1 VSRCGVRLRLRFW
14 ARLSADPA
22 PAPGWVRPTPDVGDV
37 EVALCGLEV
46 GPLRAGA
53 PRLALLLPF
62 VLVSFAANS
71 LITRHVVQQHL
82 LDARLLSCVRF
93 LAGAAALLVLCLVRR
108 ERPQVGRANLGPAL
122 WLGAYALCISY
133 GYQHIGAAPGTFV
146 FYAMVLVTLVANDL
160 GRRVRVPR
168 HRLAGALVALAGLG
182 VLASGSIDTVTPVGV
197 GLLVATGA
205 AWGLYTAAGRAGLDP
220 RVATTGH
227 FVVLAPVLLVLGL
240 GLVAAGGRVTA
251 SGLGWAVLM
260 GAGTTAFAYVAWY
273 TCQRALSGT
282 SAGTVQLAIPI
293 LTAVAAFALLG
304 EALTAGLAVSAAL
317 VVAGLLLASR
327 PVHAAAQD

>member
-1 VSRCGVRLRLRFW
+1 M
-14 ARLSADPA
+14 
-22 PAPGWVRPTPDVGDV
+22 
-37 EVALCGLEV
+37 
-46 GPLRAGA
+46 

-62 VLVSFAANS
+62 VLVSFAGNS
-71 LITRHVVQQHL
+71 LITRHVVQEHL
-82 LDARLLSCVRF
+82 FDAGLLSCVRF
-93 LAGAAALLVLCLVRR
+93 VAGAAALLALCLLRS
-108 ERPQVGRANLGPAL
+108 ERPQVGRANLAPAL

-146 FYAMVLVTLVANDL
+146 FYAVVLVTLVVTDL
-160 GRRVRVPR
+160 GRKIPVPR
-168 HRLAGALVALAGLG
+168 NRLAGALVALAGLG
-182 VLASGSIDTVTPVGV
+182 VLASGSIDTVTPLGV
-197 GLLVATGA
+197 GLLAATGA
-205 AWGLYTAAGRAGLDP
+205 AWGLYTAAGRAGVDP

-227 FVVLAPVLLVLGL
+227 FAVLAVAFLVLAL
-240 GLVAAGGRVTA
+240 WLVATGVRVTA

-273 TCQRALSGT
+273 GCQRALSGT

-293 LTAVAAFALLG
+293 LTAVGAFALLG

-327 PVHAAAQD
+327 PVHAVVRE

>member
-1 VSRCGVRLRLRFW
+1 V
-14 ARLSADPA
+14 
-22 PAPGWVRPTPDVGDV
+22 
-37 EVALCGLEV
+37 
-46 GPLRAGA
+46 

-82 LDARLLSCVRF
+82 LDAGLLSCVRF
-93 LAGAAALLVLCLVRR
+93 IAGAAALLVLCLVRR
-108 ERPQVGRANLGPAL
+108 ERPQVGRANLAPAL

-133 GYQHIGAAPGTFV
+133 GYQRIGAAPGTFV
-146 FYAMVLVTLVANDL
+146 FYATVLVTLVANDF

-227 FVVLAPVLLVLGL
+227 FVVLAAVLLVLAL
-240 GLVAAGGRVTA
+240 GLVAAGVGVTA
-251 SGLGWAVLM
+251 AGLGWAVLM

-273 TCQRALSGT
+273 ACQRALSGT

-304 EALTAGLAVSAAL
+304 EALTTGLAVSAAL
-317 VVAGLLLASR
+317 VLAGLLLASR
-327 PVHAAAQD
+327 PVRDVARN

>member
-1 VSRCGVRLRLRFW
+1 M
-14 ARLSADPA
+14 
-22 PAPGWVRPTPDVGDV
+22 
-37 EVALCGLEV
+37 
-46 GPLRAGA
+46 

-62 VLVSFAANS
+62 VLVSFAGNS
-71 LITRHVVQQHL
+71 LITRHVVQEHL
-82 LDARLLSCVRF
+82 FDAGLLSCVRF
-93 LAGAAALLVLCLVRR
+93 VAGAAALLALCLLRS
-108 ERPQVGRANLGPAL
+108 ERPQVGRANLAPAL

-146 FYAMVLVTLVANDL
+146 FYAVVLVTLVVTDL
-160 GRRVRVPR
+160 SRKTPVPR
-168 HRLAGALVALAGLG
+168 NRLAGALVALAGLG
-182 VLASGSIDTVTPVGV
+182 VLASGSIDTVTPLGV
-197 GLLVATGA
+197 GLLAATGA

-227 FVVLAPVLLVLGL
+227 FAVLAVAFLVLAL
-240 GLVAAGGRVTA
+240 WLVATGVRVTA

-273 TCQRALSGT
+273 GCQRALSGT

-293 LTAVAAFALLG
+293 LTAVGAFALLG

-327 PVHAAAQD
+327 PVHAVVRE

>member
-1 VSRCGVRLRLRFW
+1 M
-14 ARLSADPA
+14 
-22 PAPGWVRPTPDVGDV
+22 
-37 EVALCGLEV
+37 
-46 GPLRAGA
+46 

-62 VLVSFAANS
+62 VLVSFAGNS
-71 LITRHVVQQHL
+71 LITRHVVQEHL
-82 LDARLLSCVRF
+82 FDAGLLSCVRF
-93 LAGAAALLVLCLVRR
+93 VAGAAALLALCLLRS
-108 ERPQVGRANLGPAL
+108 ERPQVGRANLAPAL

-146 FYAMVLVTLVANDL
+146 FYAVVLVTLVVTDL
-160 GRRVRVPR
+160 GRKIPVPR
-168 HRLAGALVALAGLG
+168 NRLAGALVALAGLG
-182 VLASGSIDTVTPVGV
+182 VLASGSIDTVTPLGV
-197 GLLVATGA
+197 GLLAATGA

-227 FVVLAPVLLVLGL
+227 FAVLAVAFLVLAL
-240 GLVAAGGRVTA
+240 WLVATGVRVTA

-273 TCQRALSGT
+273 GCQRALSGT

-293 LTAVAAFALLG
+293 LTAVGAFALLG

-327 PVHAAAQD
+327 PVHAVVRE

>member
-1 VSRCGVRLRLRFW
+1 V
-14 ARLSADPA
+14 
-22 PAPGWVRPTPDVGDV
+22 
-37 EVALCGLEV
+37 
-46 GPLRAGA
+46 

-62 VLVSFAANS
+62 VLVSFAGNS
-71 LITRHVVQQHL
+71 LITRHVVQEHL
-82 LDARLLSCVRF
+82 FDAGLLSCVRF
-93 LAGAAALLVLCLVRR
+93 VAGAAALLALCLLRS
-108 ERPQVGRANLGPAL
+108 ERPQVGRANLAPAL

-146 FYAMVLVTLVANDL
+146 FYAVVLVTLVVTDL
-160 GRRVRVPR
+160 SRKIPVPR
-168 HRLAGALVALAGLG
+168 NRLAGALVALAGLG
-182 VLASGSIDTVTPVGV
+182 VLASGSIDTVTPLGV
-197 GLLVATGA
+197 GLLAATGA

-227 FVVLAPVLLVLGL
+227 FAVLAVAFLVLAL
-240 GLVAAGGRVTA
+240 WLVATGVRVTA

-273 TCQRALSGT
+273 GCQRALSGT

-293 LTAVAAFALLG
+293 LTAVGAFALLG

-327 PVHAAAQD
+327 PVHAVVRE